1 MRIFE
6 VLDYHNKNTFPN
18 MIEVLGN
25 FNNGVEYYKDGRWDD
40 AKKLF
45 QEGLK
50 GNPDDLCSKM
60 YVERCDYMK

>member
-1 MRIFE
+1 
-6 VLDYHNKNTFPN
+6 

-60 YVERCDYMK
+60 YVERCDYMKKNPPKGKWDGVWVMKTK